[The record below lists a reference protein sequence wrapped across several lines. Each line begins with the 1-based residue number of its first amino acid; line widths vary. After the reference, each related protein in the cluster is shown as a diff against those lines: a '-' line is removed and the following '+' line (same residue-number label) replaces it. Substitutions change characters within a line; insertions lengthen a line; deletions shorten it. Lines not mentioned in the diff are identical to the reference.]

1 MIHRPVAP
9 CRLRMSSASNRVHPQ
24 SLPAGSAAARTSQ
37 RVSAVLAVGSAAWRS
52 ANKVT
57 PCFAADSVRRRLAT
71 RSKTFAPAQ
80 DSITTAPRLSQ
91 RSASA
96 PARKAAAAL
105 GTFTIRKR
113 QGSIPKDARPG
124 AKMPPHSMPV
134 KSCCTQSSHLL
145 PPATHAARA
154 RVKPV
159 AAGAS
164 PASAGKT
171 SCKAPLG
178 NPPFR
183 QASAAAWPRGRI
195 SDSATG

>member
-9 CRLRMSSASNRVHPQ
+9 CRLRMSSASNRVRPQ
-24 SLPAGSAAARTSQ
+24 SALAGSAAARTSQ
-37 RVSAVLAVGSAAWRS
+37 RVSAVFGAGGAAWRR

-57 PCFAADSVRRRLAT
+57 PCFAADSVSRRLAT
-71 RSKTFAPAQ
+71 RLKICAPAQ
-80 DSITTAPRLSQ
+80 DSITTAPRPSQ

-113 QGSIPKDARPG
+113 DGSRPKDENPL
-124 AKMPPHSMPV
+124 AKIPPHSTAA
-134 KSCCTQSSHLL
+134 KSCCTHSSHLFL
-145 PPATHAARA
+145 AATHAARA
-154 RVKPV
+154 KVNPV

-164 PASAGKT
+164 PAASGKT
-171 SCKAPLG
+171 SCKAPHG

-183 QASAAAWPRGRI
+183 QASAAAWPRGR
-195 SDSATG
+195 S